1 MPRSSEARERAKN
14 AFKRVAENGSSGSL
28 FGPTCHT
35 RNRSGPAT
43 FFNVDRAVIDKS
55 QALDIARLASIDST
69 HFRALLGPGNE
80 RVRSLRRQW
89 QKLAV
94 LPFPHRRLSLPHKAV
109 QRVRPSQAPVRSPHC
124 RLSLPRKD
132 LERAWH
138 HQAPVRLP
146 DCRLSLP
153 RKVFRRAKRNGAPRP
168 SPQDMTWESAPR
180 PRPANRKLAVKKG
193 PEINEASETDCG
205 HHVVRLWPRSR
216 FSARGPGWPACPQG
230 AERFG
235 KRLHWL
241 LKPAVTRRNGG
252 SCPTSEGL
260 LPISLC

>member
-1 MPRSSEARERAKN
+1 MPRSSEARELAKN

-28 FGPTCHT
+28 FGPRCHT

-43 FFNVDRAVIDKS
+43 FFNVESAVIDKS

-69 HFRALLGPGNE
+69 PFRPLLGPGNE
-80 RVRSLRRQW
+80 RVRSLRRQR

-94 LPFPHRRLSLPHKAV
+94 LPSPHRRLSLPRKDL
-109 QRVRPSQAPVRSPHC
+109 QRVRQSQAPMRSSDCP
-124 RLSLPRKD
+124 LSLPRKD
-132 LERAWH
+132 LERAWND
-138 HQAPVRLP
+138 QARIRLP

-153 RKVFRRAKRNGAPRP
+153 RKAFRRAERNGAPRP
-168 SPQDMTWESAPR
+168 SPHDMTWESAPR
-180 PRPANRKLAVKKG
+180 PRPANRKLGVKKG
-193 PEINEASETDCG
+193 PETNEASETDCG
-205 HHVVRLWPRSR
+205 HHVVRLLPRSR

-241 LKPAVTRRNGG
+241 PKPAVTRRNGG
-252 SCPTSEGL
+252 SCPKS
-260 LPISLC
+260 